1 MRKIR
6 QVLKNQ
12 RGITLVELLAVL
24 VILGIIAAIAI
35 PSIGGIIDNS
45 KKDALK
51 SDAIA
56 VLEAARLAYVADEN
70 FIEADGTGGAKVI
83 SGDENI
89 GKFTVEYLEQ
99 LNDRL
104 DITSINFD
112 ADGVASITAQ
122 GKDNDK
128 LLVDFQG
135 VTIEQINDSD
145 YESEN
150 NDGVLVIA
158 PANANNG

>member
-70 FIEADGTGGAKVI
+70 FIEDGTGGAKVI